1 MNAAIFLLR
10 LAVGKVAVLVALQ
23 IRNKDIPIRTYSV
36 VHTGPKSQFGGE
48 NDGFSIVWYHVE
60 TDSEVKMEPIT
71 PAIKGA
77 AIEIPKRRLS
87 LL

>member
-1 MNAAIFLLR
+1 M
-10 LAVGKVAVLVALQ
+10 
-23 IRNKDIPIRTYSV
+23 

-48 NDGFSIVWYHVE
+48 KDGFSIVWYHVE

-77 AIEIPKRRLS
+77 AIEIARRRLF
-87 LL
+87 LLLDTWSVFKKVFPSP